1 MHLRKFAGL
10 AAVLAAAALF
20 TITAQGP
27 MYDKVLVTLP
37 YQVTI
42 KDVVLEPG
50 DYEIRQMNSQTNTR
64 VLHIFKD
71 GGMKLETSAMT
82 IPALDNKTPEDTKIL
97 LHHIADRY
105 YFDKIWI
112 QGKNYGYEFV
122 LPDSVRQLQKER
134 GETVTARYET
144 VAAPPSV
151 TAQAEEKDADAE
163 KERLAAAERE
173 RQAQADRDAQAER
186 DRLAA
191 AERDRQAQTERDRQA
206 QAERDRQESER
217 VAQAERDRQAAADRE
232 RAALAAQP
240 APQPASADQEQL
252 PQTAS
257 NWLFS
262 LIGGGLMAAAGL
274 RLRR

>member
-1 MHLRKFAGL
+1 MHLRRFAGL
-10 AAVLAAAALF
+10 AAVLAGAAFF
-20 TITAQGP
+20 TIIAQGP
-27 MYDKVLVTLP
+27 MYDKVFVNLP

-50 DYEIRQMNSQTNTR
+50 EYEIRQMSGQSNSR
-64 VLHIFKD
+64 ILHIYKD

-82 IPALDNKTPEDTKIL
+82 IPALENKTPEDTKIL
-97 LHHIADRY
+97 LHQIADRY

-122 LPDSVRQLQKER
+122 LPDSVKALQKETQ
-134 GETVTARYET
+134 TVSARYES
-144 VAAPPSV
+144 APAPPSV
-151 TAQAEEKDADAE
+151 TAQAEQKDADAE
-163 KERLAAAERE
+163 KERLAAAER
-173 RQAQADRDAQAER
+173 QAKADRDAQAER

-191 AERDRQAQTERDRQA
+191 AERDRQAQ
-206 QAERDRQESER
+206 AERDLQAQRQREEQER
-217 VAQAERDRQAAADRE
+217 VAQVERERQAAADRE
-232 RAALAAQP
+232 RAALAARP
-240 APQPASADQEQL
+240 APADPAPASAQEEL